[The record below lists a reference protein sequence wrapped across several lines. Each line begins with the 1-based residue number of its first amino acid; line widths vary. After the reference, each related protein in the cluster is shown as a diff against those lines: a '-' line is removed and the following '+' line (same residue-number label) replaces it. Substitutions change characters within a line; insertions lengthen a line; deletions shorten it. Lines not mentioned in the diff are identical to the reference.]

1 MLRLWDSLNPLTEF
15 AIVFIALVGI
25 AFHVRWSRRSTVL
38 GPTLLTTLG
47 IFFCF
52 TGIAW
57 GLLDFDPNNVKAGVP
72 QLLQGIRTS
81 FWASVVGI
89 GFALTIKARHILFGD
104 PTVAGDSDE
113 GGATV
118 DDLAEQLARLNR
130 TLGGTDDAGVLGQ
143 VQRLRE
149 DNNRKLDQLT
159 ASFEKYAQKVA
170 DSNSKALINALQEV
184 IRDFNAKI
192 NEQFGENFKQLNA
205 AVGKLLQWQQRY
217 ELQLNALIEQETA
230 TRKNMTE
237 ASLRYAELVNKST
250 VFSTTAQALTGI
262 LAGIEGQRE
271 RMESS
276 LNAFASLVDKAANG
290 LPMIENRILEM
301 TRQIE
306 DGVRASH
313 EQVSDSVKVSSQ
325 LLTTTLKSAGDHLNE
340 QLRQATE
347 ESRKHVILLDKAL
360 EEELRR
366 SIESLG
372 RQLTALSQKFVQDY
386 TPLTAQFVTSPRE
399 TPGCA
404 WTTAPAVGFFPHSAQ
419 LANLGSTGSLGR
431 IDAQDKIRA
440 DHRLTAETPRG
451 GSRSQQIPAEGRVAK
466 AGGGGLP
473 LGPFHAGKD
482 PWTSA
487 PGAASGWKTGSR
499 RAARGIAAEVRT
511 RPRRGRGPVR
521 QVSHRQGLGATSE
534 GHPEACENRS
544 RGPFPGRAPRRA
556 RRVSAAGRGAALG

>member
-1 MLRLWDSLNPLTEF
+1 MLKFWDSLNPLTEF
-15 AIVFIALVGI
+15 AIVLIALCGI
-25 AFHVRWSRRSTVL
+25 AFHVRWSRRGTVL

-52 TGIAW
+52 AGIAW
-57 GLLDFDPNNVKAGVP
+57 GLLDFDPGNVKAGVP
-72 QLLQGIRTS
+72 KLLQGIRTS

-386 TPLTAQFVTSPRE
+386 TPLTAQLQRMLQS
-399 TPGCA
+399 
-404 WTTAPAVGFFPHSAQ
+404 S
-419 LANLGSTGSLGR
+419 
-431 IDAQDKIRA
+431 
-440 DHRLTAETPRG
+440 RL
-451 GSRSQQIPAEGRVAK
+451 S
-466 AGGGGLP
+466 
-473 LGPFHAGKD
+473 
-482 PWTSA
+482 
-487 PGAASGWKTGSR
+487 
-499 RAARGIAAEVRT
+499 
-511 RPRRGRGPVR
+511 
-521 QVSHRQGLGATSE
+521 
-534 GHPEACENRS
+534 
-544 RGPFPGRAPRRA
+544 
-556 RRVSAAGRGAALG
+556 